1 QKNSLT
7 SGRVPEGGTVERSV
21 IPDLGKGPLV
31 LSLKRPDFTN
41 AQRIAAA
48 IETALGGGSA
58 KALDPAAVEVQT
70 PADTTA
76 VALLSKL
83 EALEVEADLRAK
95 VSISER
101 TGTVVIGG
109 QVRLK
114 PAVVAHGGLKV
125 TIQTTSAVAQP
136 APFSAGQTA
145 TVRNSF
151 GEVEEENRKAVGV
164 PATSSVDEVVKAIN
178 ALGASP
184 RDLVAILQ
192 ALKAVGSLDADIE
205 VL

>member
-1 QKNSLT
+1 M
-7 SGRVPEGGTVERSV
+7 
-21 IPDLGKGPLV
+21 
-31 LSLKRPDFTN
+31 
-41 AQRIAAA
+41 A
-48 IETALGGGSA
+48 GS
-58 KALDPAAVEVQT
+58 
-70 PADTTA
+70 
-76 VALLSKL
+76 VALAPNGTPVANTASCIARRPETRRRRLSF
-83 EALEVEADLRAK
+83 
-95 VSISER
+95 S
-101 TGTVVIGG
+101 
-109 QVRLK
+109 Q
-114 PAVVAHGGLKV
+114 
-125 TIQTTSAVAQP
+125 QP

-164 PATSSVDEVVKAIN
+164 PATTSVEEVVKAIN